1 MREDGVGSIMKKLDG
16 FDYKKAEADLDD
28 IGVRHPDEIYSY
40 HSEKAVRG
48 YMKEHGLNLDKYYKS
63 DRKNS
68 KSSSN
73 ENNDWAVSSLLHVL
87 LHGDCQTPVLNLKRC
102 APFVMACWPI
112 CPVDRVKSK
121 NTTGWLLA
129 LWLLSISGRTLRKSG
144 TAYMMN

>member
-1 MREDGVGSIMKKLDG
+1 MKKLDG
-16 FDYKKAEADLDD
+16 FDYRKAEADLDD

-48 YMKEHGLNLDKYYKS
+48 YMKEHGLNPDKYYKS

-68 KSSSN
+68 KSGSN
-73 ENNDWAVSSLLHVL
+73 ENNDWAVTSLPHAL
-87 LHGDCQTPVLNLKRC
+87 LCEDCQTPAPNYRRC
-102 APFVMACWPI
+102 APSVMACWPI

-121 NTTGWLLA
+121 NATGWLLA